1 MSDLYLRSGIFLAPF
16 HNHDE
21 NPTLSIE
28 RDLELL
34 EHLDRLNYHEA
45 WIGEHHSGGFEL
57 IACPEMFIAAAAQ
70 RTRHIRLGTG
80 VVSLPYH
87 NPFMVADRMVQL
99 DHMTRGRAMFGM
111 GPGALVHDALKIGID
126 PGDQRQMMN
135 EALDVIMPL
144 LRGETVNR
152 KTDWFNLTDAQLQLR
167 PYSQPHMELAVAA
180 ARSPSGS
187 LAVRQDTASACCR
200 SAAPRRRRWS
210 ATRRTGT
217 STRRP
222 RAPTGMSPT
231 AGTGASSASSTSPR
245 RASRRRK
252 NVQFGVQ
259 AFANYFRDVAT
270 FPIIPPDVPNPIEW
284 LIETGTAC
292 IGTPDDAIA
301 YVERLVKGSGGF
313 GVLCELAQN
322 WADWDAT
329 KRHYELMA
337 RFVHPHFQKS
347 RDLLRGSYDYAVG
360 HRADFVGQ
368 ASAAIQKEIDRHA
381 AARARRRSRKRRSR
395 RAGIS
400 RSPSRSRRWR
410 SQRCRARTD
419 FSTISRGW
427 RPARRAR

>member
-1 MSDLYLRSGIFLAPF
+1 MDQPYLKSGIFLAPF
-16 HNHDE
+16 HYHDE

-87 NPFMVADRMVQL
+87 NPFMLADRMVQL
-99 DHMTRGRAMFGM
+99 DHMTRGRAMFGV

-126 PGDQRQMMN
+126 PGEQRRMMN
-135 EALDVIMPL
+135 ESFDAIVRL
-144 LRGETVNR
+144 LHGETVNCQ
-152 KTDWFNLTDAQLQLR
+152 TDWFNLTEAQLQLR
-167 PYSQPHMELAVAA
+167 PYSRPTMELAVAA

-187 LAVRQDTASACCR
+187 LLAGRYGVGMLSIG
-200 SAAPRRRRWS
+200 
-210 ATRRTGT
+210 GT
-217 STRRP
+217 SSLAMERHAANWEVYEATARQHGHVPDRRNWRLVGMFHIAETREQ
-222 RAPTGMSPT
+222 A
-231 AGTGASSASSTSPR
+231 R
-245 RASRRRK
+245 R

-270 FPIIPPDVPNPIEW
+270 FPIIPPEVPDPTEW
-284 LIETGTAC
+284 LVETGTAC

-301 YVERLVKGSGGF
+301 YVDRLLAGSGGF

-322 WADWDAT
+322 WADWEAT

-337 RFVHPHFQKS
+337 RFVHPHFQHS
-347 RDLLRGSYDYAVG
+347 RDLLRGSYDFATSHHG
-360 HRADFVGQ
+360 EFIGQ

-381 AARARRRSRKRRSR
+381 ASRTPAPRRD
-395 RAGIS
+395 A
-400 RSPSRSRRWR
+400 
-410 SQRCRARTD
+410 AD
-419 FSTISRGW
+419 
-427 RPARRAR
+427 

>member
-1 MSDLYLRSGIFLAPF
+1 MSDLYLRSGIFMAPF

-21 NPTLSIE
+21 IPLDGQ
-28 RDLELL
+28 RRVLELL

-87 NPFMVADRMVQL
+87 NPFMLADRMVQL
-99 DHMTRGRAMFGM
+99 DHMTRGRAMFGV

-126 PGDQRQMMN
+126 PSEQRRMM
-135 EALDVIMPL
+135 EESFDVVVRLM
-144 LRGETVNR
+144 RGELVSK
-152 KTDWFNLTDAQLQLR
+152 KTDWFNITDAQLQLR
-167 PYSQPHMELAVAA
+167 PYTQPTMELAVAA

-187 LAVRQDTASACCR
+187 VLAGRYGVGMLSIGGTAPAQMERHTANWGLYEETARTNGYTPNRKDWRVVGFFHIAETREQARQ
-200 SAAPRRRRWS
+200 
-210 ATRRTGT
+210 
-217 STRRP
+217 
-222 RAPTGMSPT
+222 
-231 AGTGASSASSTSPR
+231 
-245 RASRRRK
+245 
-252 NVQFGVQ
+252 NVHFGVQ

-270 FPIIPPDVPNPIEW
+270 FPIIPPDVGDPVEW

-301 YVERLVKGSGGF
+301 YIERLNKGSGGF

-322 WADWDAT
+322 WADWEQT

-337 RFVHPHFQKS
+337 RFVHPHFQHS

-360 HRADFVGQ
+360 HRADFVGR
-368 ASAAIQKEIDRHA
+368 ASAAIQKAIDDHA
-381 AARARRRSRKRRSR
+381 ARQGKRE
-395 RAGIS
+395 A
-400 RSPSRSRRWR
+400 
-410 SQRCRARTD
+410 AE
-419 FSTISRGW
+419 
-427 RPARRAR
+427 